1 MAKCGTFSRR
11 PTKSEPCWLGEP
23 RVRSWWGEKK
33 RPVGLLSDSL
43 PLCFLL
49 PTGRSRRSHC
59 GLTCS
64 PTAVSTTP
72 SGRMGP
78 GETQEPQVVVTDSHR
93 SLLWAFFLPSM
104 ETLSDMFELDL
115 PTVHSIISK
124 MIIHEELM
132 VRARGGAR
140 AGGVIESSAWRR
152 LIRPLL
158 CLPLIRPP

>member
-1 MAKCGTFSRR
+1 
-11 PTKSEPCWLGEP
+11 
-23 RVRSWWGEKK
+23 
-33 RPVGLLSDSL
+33 
-43 PLCFLL
+43 
-49 PTGRSRRSHC
+49 
-59 GLTCS
+59 
-64 PTAVSTTP
+64 
-72 SGRMGP
+72 MGP

-124 MIIHEELM
+124 MIINEELM

-140 AGGVIESSAWRR
+140 AGGVMESSAWRR

-158 CLPLIRPP
+158 CLPPVRPP